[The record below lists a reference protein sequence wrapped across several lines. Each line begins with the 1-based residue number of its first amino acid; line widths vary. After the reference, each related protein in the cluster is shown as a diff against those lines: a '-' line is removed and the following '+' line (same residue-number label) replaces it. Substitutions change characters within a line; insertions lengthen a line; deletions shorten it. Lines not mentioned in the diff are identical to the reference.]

1 MPVNDD
7 RPIDSEDYELLLPPD
22 QRENGAAADANMGQ
36 EEQLIKNEE
45 RRGDMLAFY
54 AAMTASA
61 VSLVIT
67 LIVVLSNHP
76 TQVGWF
82 AWHPVMQALAMT
94 LFTYGIL
101 TLQPTSQPKTKAA
114 GLTRHQIAM
123 FCTAFPVVA
132 FGTFAVVYNKFIRD
146 KHHFKS
152 WHGTIG
158 IACMAWIAIQVA
170 IGGASV
176 WFGGAAFGGGMKAK
190 LVWRYH
196 RISGYVLFVFLLL
209 TVILGGGWSGWG
221 EKYVSYPARFLA
233 YTLSPLVVLVA
244 VGVRA
249 RLSKMNIF

>member
-1 MPVNDD
+1 
-7 RPIDSEDYELLLPPD
+7 
-22 QRENGAAADANMGQ
+22 
-36 EEQLIKNEE
+36 
-45 RRGDMLAFY
+45 
-54 AAMTASA
+54 
-61 VSLVIT
+61 
-67 LIVVLSNHP
+67 
-76 TQVGWF
+76 
-82 AWHPVMQALAMT
+82 MQALAMT

-158 IACMAWIAIQVA
+158 IACMAWIAIQIA
-170 IGGASV
+170 IGGCSV

-196 RISGYVLFVFLLL
+196 RISGYVLFVLLLL
-209 TVILGGGWSGWG
+209 T
-221 EKYVSYPARFLA
+221 KYVSYPARFLA
-233 YTLSPLVVLVA
+233 YTLSPFVVLVA